1 LFFPEKRIF
10 QPYGLVIGFLPEVLM
25 NLFEKQSRLNQLFTQ
40 SPVNA
45 AYLAGSLST
54 RTSFGHLT
62 DVDIA
67 ILLMEQ
73 IKSDQ
78 FLDYQLY
85 FFSELAKRLESDNI
99 DVVILNQASLLLKLQ
114 VIKYGQILFSRD
126 EKLRV
131 SFETKAVMDYLD
143 FKKFDEIQ
151 NQALSRRLYGQILPV
166 DKDLLHRHLKQ
177 LREAVVIL
185 QDLGKTQREEF
196 TTDYRIYGL
205 AERYLQIAIEACLQ
219 VCGILV
225 ASLGLRR
232 PEGYHELLSIVATQ
246 RIIPQALAYRLE
258 VLTNMR
264 DALVHD
270 AGTLNRDLLYDH
282 IQQRL
287 GDFEAFAATVEEKL
301 SQ

>member
-1 LFFPEKRIF
+1 
-10 QPYGLVIGFLPEVLM
+10 M
-25 NLFEKQSRLNQLFTQ
+25 NLFEKQSQLNQLFTQ

-99 DVVILNQASLLLKLQ
+99 DVMILNQASLLLKLQ

-131 SFETKAVMDYLD
+131 SFETKAIMDYLD

-151 NQALSRRLYGQILPV
+151 NQALGRRLYGQVLPV
-166 DKDLLHRHLKQ
+166 DKELLQHHLNQ
-177 LREAVVIL
+177 LREAVTIL
-185 QDLGKTQREEF
+185 HDLGKTKREEF
-196 TTDYRIYGL
+196 TTDYHIYGL

-219 VCGILV
+219 ICGILV

-246 RIIPQALAYRLE
+246 QIIPNPLAYRLE
-258 VLTNMR
+258 VLTNLR
-264 DALVHD
+264 DVLVHD
-270 AGTLNRDLLYDH
+270 PSKLNHDLLYDY
-282 IQQRL
+282 IQQRIDDL
-287 GDFEAFAATVEEKL
+287 EGFAKAVEER
-301 SQ
+301 QPE

>member
-1 LFFPEKRIF
+1 
-10 QPYGLVIGFLPEVLM
+10 M

-45 AYLAGSLST
+45 AYLAGSLLS

-126 EKLRV
+126 EKQRV
-131 SFETKAVMDYLD
+131 SFEAKAVMDYLD
-143 FKKFDEIQ
+143 FKKFDDIQ
-151 NQALSRRLYGQILPV
+151 NQALSRRLYGQMLPI
-166 DKDLLHRHLKQ
+166 DKELVQRHLKQ
-177 LREAVVIL
+177 LRESVHIL
-185 QDLGKTQREEF
+185 RGLGQTEREEF
-196 TTDYRIYGL
+196 TADYHIYGL
-205 AERYLQIAIEACLQ
+205 AERYLQLAIEACLQ
-219 VCGILV
+219 ICGILI
-225 ASLGLRR
+225 ASFGLRR
-232 PEGYHELLSIVATQ
+232 PEGYHELLSIVASQ
-246 RIIPQALAYRLE
+246 HIIPPVLAYRLE
-258 VLTNMR
+258 ILTNLR
-264 DALVHD
+264 DTLVHD
-270 AGTLNRDLLYDH
+270 PGTLNHDLLYDH

-287 GDFEAFAATVEEKL
+287 DDLEAFADTVEEK
-301 SQ
+301 QAR

>member
-1 LFFPEKRIF
+1 
-10 QPYGLVIGFLPEVLM
+10 M
-25 NLFEKQSRLNQLFTQ
+25 NLFEKQSQLNQLFTQ

-99 DVVILNQASLLLKLQ
+99 DVMILNQASLLLKLQ

-131 SFETKAVMDYLD
+131 SFETKAIMDYLD
-143 FKKFDEIQ
+143 FKRFDEIQ
-151 NQALSRRLYGQILPV
+151 NQALSRRLYGQVLPV
-166 DKDLLHRHLKQ
+166 DKELLQRHLNQ
-177 LREAVVIL
+177 LREAVTIL
-185 QDLGKTQREEF
+185 QDLGKTKREEF
-196 TTDYRIYGL
+196 TTDYHIYGL

-232 PEGYHELLSIVATQ
+232 PEGYHELLSIVAAQ
-246 RIIPQALAYRLE
+246 QIIPNPLAYRLE
-258 VLTNMR
+258 VLTNLR
-264 DALVHD
+264 DVLVHD
-270 AGTLNRDLLYDH
+270 PSKLNHDLLYYY
-282 IQQRL
+282 IQQRIDDL
-287 GDFEAFAATVEEKL
+287 EGFAKAVEER
-301 SQ
+301 QPE

>member
-1 LFFPEKRIF
+1 
-10 QPYGLVIGFLPEVLM
+10 M
-25 NLFEKQSRLNQLFTQ
+25 NLFEKHSRLNQLFTQ

-45 AYLAGSLST
+45 AYLAGTLSG
-54 RTSFGHLT
+54 RTAFGHLT

-85 FFSELAKRLESDNI
+85 FFSELAKRLESDSI

-126 EKLRV
+126 EKQRI

-143 FKKFDEIQ
+143 FKKLDDIQ
-151 NQALSRRLYGQILPV
+151 NQALSRRLYGQVLPV
-166 DKDLLHRHLKQ
+166 DKDLMQRHLKQ
-177 LREAVVIL
+177 LRESLAIL
-185 QDLGKTQREEF
+185 QSLGQNEREEF
-196 TTDYRIYGL
+196 TSDYRIYGL
-205 AERYLQIAIEACLQ
+205 AERYLQLAIEACLQ
-219 VCGILV
+219 ACSILI

-232 PEGYHELLSIVATQ
+232 PEGYHELLSIVASQ
-246 RIIPQALAYRLE
+246 QIIPQSMAYRLE
-258 VLTNMR
+258 ILTNLR

-270 AGTLNRDLLYDH
+270 PSTLNRDLLYDY
-282 IQQRL
+282 IQHRL
-287 GDFEAFAATVEEKL
+287 GDLEAFATTVEER
-301 SQ
+301 QGR

>member
-1 LFFPEKRIF
+1 
-10 QPYGLVIGFLPEVLM
+10 M
-25 NLFEKQSRLNQLFTQ
+25 NLFERQSRLNQLFTQ

-45 AYLAGSLST
+45 AYLAGTLSG
-54 RTSFGHLT
+54 RTAFGHLT

-99 DVVILNQASLLLKLQ
+99 AVVILNQASLLLKLQ

-126 EKLRV
+126 EKQRI

-143 FKKFDEIQ
+143 FKKLDVIQ
-151 NQALSRRLYGQILPV
+151 NQALSRRLYGQVLPV
-166 DKDLLHRHLKQ
+166 DKDLIQRHLQQ
-177 LREAVVIL
+177 LRESLAIL
-185 QDLGKTQREEF
+185 QSLGQSEREEF
-196 TTDYRIYGL
+196 TSDYRIYGL
-205 AERYLQIAIEACLQ
+205 AERYLQLAIEACLQ
-219 VCGILV
+219 ACSILI

-232 PEGYHELLSIVATQ
+232 PEGYHELLSIVASQ
-246 RIIPQALAYRLE
+246 QIIPQPMAYRLE
-258 VLTNMR
+258 ILTNLR

-270 AGTLNRDLLYDH
+270 PSTLNRDLLYDY
-282 IQQRL
+282 IQHRL
-287 GDFEAFAATVEEKL
+287 DDLEAFATTVEEK
-301 SQ
+301 QAR

>member
-1 LFFPEKRIF
+1 
-10 QPYGLVIGFLPEVLM
+10 M
-25 NLFEKQSRLNQLFTQ
+25 NLFEKQSQLNQLFTQ

-54 RTSFGHLT
+54 RTSFGHIT

-85 FFSELAKRLESDNI
+85 FFSELAKRLESDSI

-131 SFETKAVMDYLD
+131 SFETKAIMDYLD

-151 NQALSRRLYGQILPV
+151 NQALSRRLYGQALAV
-166 DKDLLHRHLKQ
+166 DKELVQRYLKQ
-177 LREAVVIL
+177 LREAVTIL
-185 QDLGKTQREEF
+185 KDLGTTKREEF
-196 TTDYRIYGL
+196 TTDYHVYGL
-205 AERYLQIAIEACLQ
+205 AERYLQIAIESCLQ

-232 PEGYHELLSIVATQ
+232 PEDYHELLSVVAAQ
-246 RIIPQALAYRLE
+246 QIIPNPLAYRLE
-258 VLTNMR
+258 VLINLR
-264 DALVHD
+264 DMLVHEPS
-270 AGTLNRDLLYDH
+270 TLNHDLLYDY
-282 IQQRL
+282 IQQRVDDL
-287 GDFEAFAATVEEKL
+287 EAFANAVEEKQL
-301 SQ
+301 K

>member
-1 LFFPEKRIF
+1 
-10 QPYGLVIGFLPEVLM
+10 M

-126 EKLRV
+126 EKQRV

-143 FKKFDEIQ
+143 FKKFDDIQ
-151 NQALSRRLYGQILPV
+151 NQALSRRLYGQVLPV
-166 DKDLLHRHLKQ
+166 DKELLEHHLKQ
-177 LREAVVIL
+177 LREAVIIL
-185 QDLGKTQREEF
+185 HDLGKTKREEF
-196 TTDYRIYGL
+196 TTDYHVYGL
-205 AERYLQIAIEACLQ
+205 AERYLQIAIESCLQ

-232 PEGYHELLSIVATQ
+232 PEGYHELLSIVAAQ
-246 RIIPQALAYRLE
+246 QLIPHPLAYRLE
-258 VLTNMR
+258 VLTDLR

-270 AGTLNRDLLYDH
+270 PGTLNRDLLYDH

-287 GDFEAFAATVEEKL
+287 GDLETFANTVEERQGK
-301 SQ
+301 

>member
-1 LFFPEKRIF
+1 
-10 QPYGLVIGFLPEVLM
+10 M
-25 NLFEKQSRLNQLFTQ
+25 NLFEKQSRLNQLFAQ

-45 AYLAGSLST
+45 AYLAGSLSN

-85 FFSELAKRLESDNI
+85 FFSELAKRLESDSI
-99 DVVILNQASLLLKLQ
+99 DVVILNQASMLLKLQ

-126 EKLRV
+126 EKQRV

-151 NQALSRRLYGQILPV
+151 NQALGRRLYGQVLPV
-166 DKDLLHRHLKQ
+166 DKELLQRHVKQ
-177 LREAVVIL
+177 LREAIVIL
-185 QDLGKTQREEF
+185 RDLGKATREEF
-196 TTDYRIYGL
+196 TSDFHVFGL
-205 AERYLQIAIEACLQ
+205 AERYLQIAIEACLRI
-219 VCGILV
+219 CGVMV

-232 PEGYHELLSIVATQ
+232 PEGYHELLSIVAAQ
-246 RIIPQALAYRLE
+246 HLIPQQLSYRLE
-258 VLTNMR
+258 VLTNLR

-270 AGTLNRDLLYDH
+270 PGSLSRDLLYDH

-287 GDFEAFAATVEEKL
+287 EDFEAFAAAVEEK
-301 SQ
+301 Q

>member
-1 LFFPEKRIF
+1 
-10 QPYGLVIGFLPEVLM
+10 M

-54 RTSFGHLT
+54 RTSFGHLS

-99 DVVILNQASLLLKLQ
+99 DVVILNQASLLLKLH

-131 SFETKAVMDYLD
+131 SFETKAIMDYLD
-143 FKKFDEIQ
+143 FKKFDDIQ
-151 NQALSRRLYGQILPV
+151 NQALSRRLYGQVLPV
-166 DKDLLHRHLKQ
+166 DKELLQRHLKQ
-177 LREAVVIL
+177 LREALSIL
-185 QDLGKTQREEF
+185 QDLRKTKREEF

-219 VCGILV
+219 ICGILV

-232 PEGYHELLSIVATQ
+232 PEAYYELLSIVTAQ
-246 RIIPQALAYRLE
+246 HIIPQSLAYRLE
-258 VLTNMR
+258 VLTNLR

-270 AGTLNRDLLYDH
+270 PSALNRDFLYDH
-282 IQQRL
+282 VQHRL
-287 GDFEAFAATVEEKL
+287 GDLEEFARTVEEK
-301 SQ
+301 QTK